1 MDFEQ
6 MAEMDIAHHILTQ
19 KKTPMHYKELIT
31 EVIETK
37 HKPVQSLAMA
47 ISEIYTMMNMDS
59 RFHYEGESKWGLT
72 EWVPPEVKR
81 SSSRA
86 SSAAAKTPVT
96 KETTRKKKLESI
108 QN

>member
-19 KKTPMHYKELIT
+19 KKMPMHYKELIT

-59 RFHYEGESKWGLT
+59 RFHYEGEGKWGLT
-72 EWVPPEVKR
+72 EGVPPEVKR
-81 SSSRA
+81 SSSR
-86 SSAAAKTPVT
+86 SGGAAKSGVT
-96 KETTRKKKLESI
+96 KETMRKKKLESI